1 MDQCI
6 ADVTDIEN
14 VKQGDEVTLIGEEK
28 EISAENVAN
37 LAGTI
42 ANELLCRLGPRIK
55 IVEV

>member
-28 EISAENVAN
+28 
-37 LAGTI
+37 
-42 ANELLCRLGPRIK
+42 K
-55 IVEV
+55 FQQKM